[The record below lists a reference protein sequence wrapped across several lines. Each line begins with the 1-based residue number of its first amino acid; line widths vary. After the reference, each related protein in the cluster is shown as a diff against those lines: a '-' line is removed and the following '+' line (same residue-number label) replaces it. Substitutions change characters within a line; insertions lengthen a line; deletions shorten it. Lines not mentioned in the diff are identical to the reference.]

1 MPTPSNAP
9 AKLPARQAPRQVG
22 PADTGIGRH
31 WKTQLVSAV
40 HFLKQH
46 AHPIRLED
54 LALLSGV
61 EALLSNAELLSNF
74 RSHEKVVVDDKTGL
88 FSYKPDYD
96 IKSKFDLENLVVR
109 YSSRGGLSVKNL
121 RASWPNVVPAIE
133 ELEQEGKVYVTRT
146 GGSAEREGAMKAV
159 FRNEFS
165 KRPRIDDEFLKLWKK
180 LKAPTKEELSVQLN
194 EGRGTP
200 NRSTFIVNSSTD
212 AASYLRSIAGL
223 TTASTVA
230 SDLPRNQNKNPR
242 GKGRKGP
249 GSANRRIKLTN
260 THLKGKVDLSKDYTP
275 PGR

>member
-1 MPTPSNAP
+1 MFTPSNAP

-46 AHPIRLED
+46 ARPIRLED

-88 FSYKPDYD
+88 FSYKVRHESLLGDQGTRIPWLTFLYLSQPDYD
-96 IKSKFDLENLVVR
+96 IKSKFDLENLVMR

-146 GGSAEREGAMKAV
+146 GGSAKREGAMKAV
-159 FRNEFS
+159 FRNEFP
-165 KRPRIDDEFLKLWKK
+165 KRPRIDDEFLNLWKK

-194 EGRGTP
+194 E
-200 NRSTFIVNSSTD
+200 
-212 AASYLRSIAGL
+212 AGL

>member
-1 MPTPSNAP
+1 MFTPSNAP

-46 AHPIRLED
+46 ARPIRLED

-96 IKSKFDLENLVVR
+96 IKSKFDLENLVMR

-159 FRNEFS
+159 FRNEFP
-165 KRPRIDDEFLKLWKK
+165 KRPRIDDEFLNLWKK

-194 EGRGTP
+194 E
-200 NRSTFIVNSSTD
+200 
-212 AASYLRSIAGL
+212 AGL